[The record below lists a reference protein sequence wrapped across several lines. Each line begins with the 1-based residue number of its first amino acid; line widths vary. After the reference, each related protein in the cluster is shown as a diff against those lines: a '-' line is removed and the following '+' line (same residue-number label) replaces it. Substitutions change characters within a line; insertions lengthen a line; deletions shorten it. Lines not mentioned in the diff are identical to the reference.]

1 VILPRKNLQ
10 DLRKISKVLMR
21 RVEFVPVDT
30 MDEVIEAAFD
40 SGTSRRAKGRR
51 RAASAAAPVAQAKPR
66 DPRS

>member
-1 VILPRKNLQ
+1 
-10 DLRKISKVLMR
+10 
-21 RVEFVPVDT
+21 